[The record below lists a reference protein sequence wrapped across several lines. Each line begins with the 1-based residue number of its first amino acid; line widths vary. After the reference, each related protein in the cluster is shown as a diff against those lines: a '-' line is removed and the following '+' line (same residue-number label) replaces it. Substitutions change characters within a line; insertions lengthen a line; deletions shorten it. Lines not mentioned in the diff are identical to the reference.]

1 MAGRQLPVY
10 HALFWRGLVHFS
22 WFRLCSG
29 FVQWWT
35 IITDCVYNLR
45 SLCVYCGK
53 VSMHDLINI
62 KGSRDGIRMQ
72 FDESADWPDVLTALR
87 GQLEQ
92 GGSFFAGAQLVVD
105 VGERALSETQLGAM
119 LKLMEEHG
127 VQPATLA
134 ASARESRNAARAAG
148 LQTRVAPPA
157 STAPTPAAPDQE
169 AMLLTRTVRSGQVV
183 RHPGHIT
190 LIGDV
195 NAGAEVIAGGSVV
208 VWGRLRGLVH
218 AGAFGESSAVICA
231 LELRPT
237 QLRIAN
243 LIARTPEDGGQ
254 PVPIPEVA
262 RIDREHERIVVES
275 WGLPRR

>member
-1 MAGRQLPVY
+1 
-10 HALFWRGLVHFS
+10 
-22 WFRLCSG
+22 
-29 FVQWWT
+29 
-35 IITDCVYNLR
+35 
-45 SLCVYCGK
+45 
-53 VSMHDLINI
+53 MHDLINI

-72 FDESADWPDVLTALR
+72 FDENADWPDVLMALR

-105 VGERALSETQLGAM
+105 VGERALSEMQLGAM

-157 STAPTPAAPDQE
+157 SAAPPPVAPEQE

-183 RHPGHIT
+183 RHQGHIT

-218 AGAFGESSAVICA
+218 AGAFGDSSTVICA

-254 PVPIPEVA
+254 PAPIPEVA
-262 RIDREHERIVVES
+262 RIDPEHERIVVES
-275 WGLPRR
+275 WGLTRR